1 MKQVTG
7 RRLVVGA
14 TRLRLTFPAFGRIF
28 QGVLVRRIARSTLA
42 ARGLQGGS
50 VMRKA
55 FIAFSLLC
63 VMGGAGSVRGQ
74 STPAGSPPPFP
85 WEGEITASNVYV
97 RSGAGSNW
105 YPTTKLNNGDRVV
118 VLGEKFG
125 WYQVAPVPGSF
136 SYVDAAMV
144 DRAAGAKK
152 GTIKQDKVYIR
163 AGSALESRKNATQV
177 VLNKGDSVEI
187 QGEADGFLKIAPPP
201 GATLFVSKQYVRP
214 VDARLRSGMV
224 EKHLSNQPRSLPPE
238 NKPADI
244 PPSPMQPG
252 NAVAGGEGAKPAT
265 PQPGANLPT
274 GEQPTQTADASTP
287 TGAGVTEGIKVPMTE
302 GGDEAAT
309 SQPDAPMSDT
319 KLATGPSAD
328 GAAMN
333 PVAADDKA
341 KPDAKTDKKT
351 ASSAKAT
358 PKKAD
363 VPAGQPRKTPDR
375 YKAMLTVL
383 ESELVAMLAKP
394 LEQQD
399 SESLRKKYEEIANQ
413 SEEYVPAEVAKIR
426 VRQLRDRATLKLAR
440 KDLNSDAE
448 EIATYRANM
457 DQERMKIMRRKVSK
471 AMERFELEGELWRS
485 HAFSPESRRYRLVDP
500 SSKAT
505 VAYVDIPVGVDP
517 NPDHL
522 IGRLVGI
529 NTRTQKFSPSARVPI
544 AEAREVID
552 LSIRKMPPADE
563 LGELPPAGAGAN
575 IPAGAGN
582 PLTSGTPAKPAG
594 EPSASAGEADDQ
606 LP

>member
-1 MKQVTG
+1 
-7 RRLVVGA
+7 
-14 TRLRLTFPAFGRIF
+14 
-28 QGVLVRRIARSTLA
+28 
-42 ARGLQGGS
+42 
-50 VMRKA
+50 MRKA
-55 FIAFSLLC
+55 LIAISLL
-63 VMGGAGSVRGQ
+63 VVAGGTAAATGQ
-74 STPAGSPPPFP
+74 PTPAGSPPPFP
-85 WEGEITASNVYV
+85 WEGEVTAANVYV

-125 WYQVAPVPGSF
+125 WYQIAPVPGSF

-144 DRAAGAKK
+144 DRAAGGKK

-163 AGSALESRKNATQV
+163 AGSSLESRKNATQV
-177 VLNKGDSVEI
+177 VLNKGDAVEI

-201 GATLFVSKQYVRP
+201 GATLFISKQYVRP

-238 NKPADI
+238 NKPAEI
-244 PPSPMQPG
+244 PPSPIQPG
-252 NAVAGGEGAKPAT
+252 NAVAAGDDTKPAL
-265 PQPGANLPT
+265 PQSGENQPA
-274 GEQPTQTADASTP
+274 GEQPIKTADAAKQTS
-287 TGAGVTEGIKVPMTE
+287 AVATEGIKVPMVE
-302 GGDEAAT
+302 GGDVAAT
-309 SQPDAPMSDT
+309 SQPGDDESGT
-319 KLATGPSAD
+319 KLAAGPNAD
-328 GAAMN
+328 GAAM
-333 PVAADDKA
+333 A
-341 KPDAKTDKKT
+341 PDAAGNKATSDARTDKKT
-351 ASSAKAT
+351 VSAAKT
-358 PKKAD
+358 PAKKAD

-394 LEQQD
+394 LDQQD
-399 SESLRKKYEEIANQ
+399 SEGLRKKYEEIANQ
-413 SEEYVPAEVAKIR
+413 TEEYVPAEVAKIR

-440 KDLNSDAE
+440 KDLNADAE
-448 EIATYRANM
+448 EIAAYRANM
-457 DQERMKIMRRKVSK
+457 DQERMKILRRKVSK

-500 SSKAT
+500 SSKST

-552 LSIRKMPPADE
+552 LSIRKMPPIDE
-563 LGELPPAGAGAN
+563 LGELPPAGVN
-575 IPAGAGN
+575 SNNPAGPGN
-582 PLTSGTPAKPAG
+582 PVSGRSPVKPAG
-594 EPSASAGEADDQ
+594 EPSASAGETDER

>member
-1 MKQVTG
+1 
-7 RRLVVGA
+7 
-14 TRLRLTFPAFGRIF
+14 
-28 QGVLVRRIARSTLA
+28 
-42 ARGLQGGS
+42 
-50 VMRKA
+50 MRKA
-55 FIAFSLLC
+55 FIALSLLF
-63 VMGGAGSVRGQ
+63 VAGGTAAAKGQ
-74 STPAGSPPPFP
+74 PTPAGSPPPFP
-85 WEGEITASNVYV
+85 WEGEVTAANVYV

-125 WYQVAPVPGSF
+125 WYQIAPVPGSF

-144 DRAAGAKK
+144 DRAAGGKK

-163 AGSALESRKNATQV
+163 AGSSLESRKNATQI
-177 VLNKGDSVEI
+177 VLNKGDAVEI

-201 GATLFVSKQYVRP
+201 GATLFISKQYVRP

-238 NKPADI
+238 NKPAEI
-244 PPSPMQPG
+244 PPSPIQPG
-252 NAVAGGEGAKPAT
+252 NAVAAAADSKSAP
-265 PQPGANLPT
+265 PQSSGNPPT
-274 GEQPTQTADASTP
+274 GDPPIRSADATTSTG
-287 TGAGVTEGIKVPMTE
+287 TGATEGIKVPMVE
-302 GGDEAAT
+302 GGDAAAT
-309 SQPDAPMSDT
+309 SQPGDDESDT
-319 KLATGPSAD
+319 KLAAGPNAD
-328 GAAMN
+328 GAAM
-333 PVAADDKA
+333 A
-341 KPDAKTDKKT
+341 PDAAGNKATSDARTDKKT
-351 ASSAKAT
+351 ASAAKT
-358 PKKAD
+358 PPKKTD

-399 SESLRKKYEEIANQ
+399 SEALRKKYEEIANQ
-413 SEEYVPAEVAKIR
+413 TEEYVPAEVAKIR

-440 KDLNSDAE
+440 KDLYADAE
-448 EIATYRANM
+448 EIAAYRANM
-457 DQERMKIMRRKVSK
+457 DQERMKILRRKVSK

-500 SSKAT
+500 SSKST

-552 LSIRKMPPADE
+552 LSIRKMPPTDE
-563 LGELPPAGAGAN
+563 LGELPPAGAN
-575 IPAGAGN
+575 SNNPAGPGN
-582 PLTSGTPAKPAG
+582 PLSGRSPAKPAG
-594 EPSASAGEADDQ
+594 EPSASAGEADDR

>member
-1 MKQVTG
+1 
-7 RRLVVGA
+7 
-14 TRLRLTFPAFGRIF
+14 
-28 QGVLVRRIARSTLA
+28 
-42 ARGLQGGS
+42 
-50 VMRKA
+50 MRKA
-55 FIAFSLLC
+55 FITFSLLI
-63 VMGGAGSVRGQ
+63 VAGGAATANGQ
-74 STPAGSPPPFP
+74 TTPAASPPPFP
-85 WEGEITASNVYV
+85 WEGEVTAANVYV

-144 DRAAGAKK
+144 DRAAGGKK

-163 AGSALESRKNATQV
+163 AGSSLESRKNATQV
-177 VLNKGDSVEI
+177 VLNKGDTVEI

-201 GATLFVSKQYVRP
+201 GATLFISKQYVRP

-238 NKPADI
+238 NKPVDV

-252 NAVAGGEGAKPAT
+252 NAVAAGDDTKP
-265 PQPGANLPT
+265 PSLQPGANSPT
-274 GEQPTQTADASTP
+274 GEQPIKTADATTP
-287 TGAGVTEGIKVPMTE
+287 TGAGATEGIKVPMVE
-302 GGDEAAT
+302 GGDAAAT
-309 SQPDAPMSDT
+309 SQPGDAESDT
-319 KLATGPSAD
+319 KLASGPNAD
-328 GAAMN
+328 GAAMA
-333 PVAADDKA
+333 PDAAGNKA
-341 KPDAKTDKKT
+341 KSDARTDKKT
-351 ASSAKAT
+351 ASAAKT
-358 PKKAD
+358 PPKKAD

-383 ESELVAMLAKP
+383 ESELVAMLARP

-399 SESLRKKYEEIANQ
+399 SEGLRKKYEEIANQ
-413 SEEYVPAEVAKIR
+413 TEEYVPAEVAKIR

-440 KDLNSDAE
+440 KDLNADAE
-448 EIATYRANM
+448 AIAAYRANM
-457 DQERMKIMRRKVSK
+457 DQERMKILRRKVSK

-500 SSKAT
+500 SSKST

-552 LSIRKMPPADE
+552 LSIRKMPPPPE
-563 LGELPPAGAGAN
+563 LGDLSPESGAN
-575 IPAGAGN
+575 KPTGTDN
-582 PLTSGTPAKPAG
+582 PLSAGKSARPTG
-594 EPSASAGEADDQ
+594 EPSASAGEKDER

>member
-1 MKQVTG
+1 
-7 RRLVVGA
+7 
-14 TRLRLTFPAFGRIF
+14 
-28 QGVLVRRIARSTLA
+28 
-42 ARGLQGGS
+42 
-50 VMRKA
+50 MRKA
-55 FIAFSLLC
+55 SIAYSLLL
-63 VMGGAGSVRGQ
+63 VLGIAVSARGQ
-74 STPAGSPPPFP
+74 NAPAGSPPPFP
-85 WEGEITASNVYV
+85 WEGEVTASNVYV

-163 AGSALESRKNATQV
+163 AGSSLESRKNATQV
-177 VLNKGDSVEI
+177 VLNKGDTVEI
-187 QGEADGFLKIAPPP
+187 QGEADGFLKIAPPS
-201 GATLFVSKQYVRP
+201 GAMLYISKQYVRP

-252 NAVAGGEGAKPAT
+252 NAVAGGEGGKPVP
-265 PQPGANLPT
+265 PQPGTNQPAD
-274 GEQPTQTADASTP
+274 EQPIKTAEATP
-287 TGAGVTEGIKVPMTE
+287 TGAGATEGIKVPMTE
-302 GGDEAAT
+302 GGDEVAT
-309 SQPDAPMSDT
+309 SQPGEVASDT
-319 KLATGPSAD
+319 KLAANSAAD
-328 GAAMN
+328 GAAMD
-333 PVAADDKA
+333 PDAAAGKA
-341 KPDAKTDKKT
+341 KSDAKTDKKT
-351 ASSAKAT
+351 ASAAKAS

-399 SESLRKKYEEIANQ
+399 SEGLRKKYEEIANQ
-413 SEEYVPAEVAKIR
+413 TEEYVPAEVAKIR

-448 EIATYRANM
+448 EIAAYRANM
-457 DQERMKIMRRKVSK
+457 DQERMKILRRKVSK

-485 HAFSPESRRYRLVDP
+485 HAFSPESRRFRLVDP
-500 SSKAT
+500 TSKAT
-505 VAYVDIPVGVDP
+505 IAYVDIPVGVDP

-563 LGELPPAGAGAN
+563 LGELPPVGASPN
-575 IPAGAGN
+575 NPAGAGN
-582 PLTSGTPAKPAG
+582 PLSAGNKARPAS
-594 EPSASAGEADDQ
+594 EPSASAIETTDQ

>member
-1 MKQVTG
+1 
-7 RRLVVGA
+7 
-14 TRLRLTFPAFGRIF
+14 
-28 QGVLVRRIARSTLA
+28 
-42 ARGLQGGS
+42 
-50 VMRKA
+50 MRKA
-55 FIAFSLLC
+55 FITFSLLI
-63 VMGGAGSVRGQ
+63 VAGGAATANGQ
-74 STPAGSPPPFP
+74 TTPAASPPPFP
-85 WEGEITASNVYV
+85 WEGEVTAANVYV

-144 DRAAGAKK
+144 DRAAGGKK

-163 AGSALESRKNATQV
+163 AGSSLESRKNATQV

-201 GATLFVSKQYVRP
+201 GATLFISKQYVRP

-238 NKPADI
+238 NKPVDV

-252 NAVAGGEGAKPAT
+252 NAVAAGDDTKPAP
-265 PQPGANLPT
+265 PQPGANQPA
-274 GEQPTQTADASTP
+274 GEQPIKTADAATP
-287 TGAGVTEGIKVPMTE
+287 TGAGATEGIKVPMVE
-302 GGDEAAT
+302 GGDAAAT
-309 SQPDAPMSDT
+309 SQPGDDESDT
-319 KLATGPSAD
+319 KLAAGPNAD
-328 GAAMN
+328 GAAMA
-333 PVAADDKA
+333 PDAAGSKA
-341 KPDAKTDKKT
+341 KSDARTDKKT
-351 ASSAKAT
+351 ASAAKT
-358 PKKAD
+358 PSKKAD

-399 SESLRKKYEEIANQ
+399 SEGLRKKYEEIANQ
-413 SEEYVPAEVAKIR
+413 TEEYVPAEVAKIR

-440 KDLNSDAE
+440 KDLNADAE
-448 EIATYRANM
+448 EIAAYRANM
-457 DQERMKIMRRKVSK
+457 DQERMKILRRKVSK

-500 SSKAT
+500 SSKST

-529 NTRTQKFSPSARVPI
+529 NTRTQKFSPSACVPI

-552 LSIRKMPPADE
+552 LSIRKTPPADE
-563 LGELPPAGAGAN
+563 LGELPPAGAN
-575 IPAGAGN
+575 SNNPAGPGN
-582 PLTSGTPAKPAG
+582 PLSDRSPAKPTA
-594 EPSASAGEADDQ
+594 EPSASAGETDER